1 MTLWARNFVSLMFIP
16 SKFLTFIK
24 FTLTQ
29 FLAHEYTSVR
39 TSCCMKSDFSGKKL
53 FRSHKLS
60 PALYPKDVR
69 VMGAQKWD
77 CQKMGAAH
85 DFISGE
91 PICSDAY
98 FLNNKKCARFQLN
111 LFFFGHGQNILWSSN
126 YLRWAFKSIMG
137 EAPIFRPVL
146 FFTPI
151 VLSLGCLYVYII

>member
-1 MTLWARNFVSLMFIP
+1 MQISEFVVKLDWSLIYTVVCSTKESIP
-16 SKFLTFIK
+16 YYNAVML
-24 FTLTQ
+24 
-29 FLAHEYTSVR
+29 
-39 TSCCMKSDFSGKKL
+39 KKL

-111 LFFFGHGQNILWSSN
+111 LFFFRHGHNILWSSN